1 MFELLQAACNENN
14 IDFNTFTFPGS
25 LKVGNHYELLL
36 SLKREMGWVGTTR
49 QILQRICILKND
61 TKLSVRDER
70 QVRKLSNDQ
79 VLQNKPDLKAL
90 AYHFP
95 CKNIEDIKKI

>member
-25 LKVGNHYELLL
+25 LKVANHYELLL

-49 QILQRICILKND
+49 QILQRI
-61 TKLSVRDER
+61 
-70 QVRKLSNDQ
+70 
-79 VLQNKPDLKAL
+79 
-90 AYHFP
+90 
-95 CKNIEDIKKI
+95 